1 MKKVISSLFV
11 GALGGAFALFGN
23 YYFNQAGHEQIS
35 NYNPYQTPATLTNYS
50 GLTAAANAPDFVAA
64 AEKSV
69 NSVVHIKTIV
79 EQRNNLA
86 YDPFQDWFFGG
97 RQRQP
102 NMMQGS
108 GSGVVISQDGYIV
121 TNNHVV
127 NDATKIEVVLNDK
140 RTYSAEVIGTDP
152 NTDLALL
159 KIKEKDL
166 PFINY
171 GNSDDVKVGE
181 WVLAVGN
188 PFNLNSTVTAGIVS
202 AKGRN
207 INILEHNAQGGNIA
221 PIESFIQTDAAVN
234 PGNSGGA
241 LVSPTGELVGINTA
255 IASNNGSYQGY
266 SFAIPVNIVKKVV
279 SDLIEYGTVQRAF
292 IGLSI
297 QDIDAKFAEEKR
309 IKQLKG
315 VYING
320 LTENGAG
327 EEAGIK
333 IGDIVTKIENVT
345 VKSTSELLEQVGK
358 FRPSDK
364 INVTL
369 IRNEKEMMLPV
380 VLKNKEN
387 SLGIIKKPEVFR
399 TAVNSLGAEF
409 QELNNEELAK
419 YNISSG
425 VKIAKLDAGKLSNA
439 GIKEGFIITSVDKKK
454 VSNIKDIQTMLEN
467 KTGGVLIEGMYPNG
481 MRAYYGFGL

>member
-1 MKKVISSLFV
+1 MKKIISSLFV
-11 GALGGAFALFGN
+11 GAIGGAFALVGN
-23 YYFNQAGHEQIS
+23 YYFDQPNFNQVT
-35 NYNPYQTPATLTNYS
+35 NYNPYATPAKLANYS
-50 GLTAAANAPDFVAA
+50 ALTASANAPDFVAS
-64 AEKSV
+64 AEKSIH
-69 NSVVHIKTIV
+69 SVVHIKTIV
-79 EQRNNLA
+79 EQKNNLA
-86 YDPFQDWFFGG
+86 YDPFQDWLFGG

-108 GSGVVISQDGYIV
+108 GSGVIISQDGYIV

-159 KIKEKDL
+159 KIKEKEL
-166 PFINY
+166 PFVNY

-207 INILEHNAQGGNIA
+207 INILEHNAQGGSLA

-241 LVSPTGELVGINTA
+241 LVSTTGDLVGINTA

-297 QDIDAKFAEEKR
+297 QDIDSKFAEEKR

-315 VYING
+315 IYING
-320 LTENGAG
+320 LTQNGAG

-333 IGDIVTKIENVT
+333 VGDVVTKIENVT

-364 INVTL
+364 ISVTV
-369 IRNEKEMMLPV
+369 IRNEKEVILPV

-387 SLGIIKKPEVFR
+387 SLGIIKKPEIVR
-399 TAVNSLGAEF
+399 TSVNSLGAEF
-409 QELNNEELAK
+409 EELNAEDLVK
-419 YNISSG
+419 YNINAG
-425 VKIAKLDAGKLSNA
+425 VKISKMMPGKLANA
-439 GIKEGFIITSVDKKK
+439 GIKEGFIITSVVKKK
-454 VSNIKDIQTMLEN
+454 VSNIKDIQTMLET

>member
-11 GALGGAFALFGN
+11 AAIGGAFALAGN
-23 YYFNQAGHEQIS
+23 YYFNHSPNNQLT
-35 NYNPYQTPATLTNYS
+35 NYNPYATPTQLTNYS
-50 GLTAAANAPDFVAA
+50 GVNSVVNTPDFVAS
-64 AEKSV
+64 AEKSL

-79 EQRNNLA
+79 EQQNNLA

-102 NMMQGS
+102 NVMQGS
-108 GSGVVISQDGYIV
+108 GSGVIISQDGYIV

-127 NDATKIEVVLNDK
+127 NGASKIEVVLNDK
-140 RTYSAEVIGTDP
+140 RSYTAEVIGTDP

-159 KIKEKDL
+159 KVKETAL
-166 PFINY
+166 PYINY
-171 GNSDDVKVGE
+171 GNSDNVKIGE

-188 PFNLNSTVTAGIVS
+188 PFNLNSTVTAGIIS

-207 INILEHNAQGGNIA
+207 INALEHNAQAGNLA

-241 LVSPTGELVGINTA
+241 LVNTTGDLVGINTA

-315 VYING
+315 VYIND
-320 LTENGAG
+320 LTPNGAG

-333 IGDIVTKIENVT
+333 PGDIVTKIENVS
-345 VKSTSELLEQVGK
+345 VKSTSELLEQISK

-369 IRNEKEMMLPV
+369 VRDENELVIPV

-387 SLGIIKKPEVFR
+387 NLEIIKKPEVFR
-399 TAVNSLGAEF
+399 TAIYSLGAEF
-409 QELNNEELAK
+409 EELKNEELKK
-419 YNISSG
+419 YHINSG
-425 VKIAKLDAGKLSNA
+425 VKIAKLQAGKLANA
-439 GIKEGFIITSVDKKK
+439 GIKEGFIVTSIDKKK
-454 VSNIKDIQTMLEN
+454 ISTVQEIQTLLEN
-467 KTGGVLIEGMYPNG
+467 KTGGVLIEGIYPNG
-481 MRAYYGFGL
+481 MKAYYGFGL

>member
-11 GALGGAFALFGN
+11 GALGGAFALVGN
-23 YYFNQAGHEQIS
+23 YYFNQQKSNQVS
-35 NYNPYQTPATLTNYS
+35 NYNPYAAPILNASYS
-50 GLTAAANAPDFVAA
+50 GAVSNSPDFVSS
-64 AEKSV
+64 AEKTV

-79 EQRNNLA
+79 EQKNNLA
-86 YDPFQDWFFGG
+86 YDPFQDWLFGG

-108 GSGVVISQDGYIV
+108 GSGVIISQDGYIV

-127 NDATKIEVVLNDK
+127 NEATKIEVVLNDK
-140 RTYSAEVIGTDP
+140 RTYIAEVIGTDP

-159 KIKEKDL
+159 RIKETSL
-166 PFINY
+166 PFVNY
-171 GNSDDVKVGE
+171 GNSDDVKIGE

-207 INILEHNAQGGNIA
+207 INILEHNAQGGTLA

-241 LVSPTGELVGINTA
+241 LVSTTGDLVGINTA

-266 SFAIPVNIVKKVV
+266 SFAIPVNLVKKVV

-292 IGLSI
+292 IGLGI
-297 QDIDAKFAEEKR
+297 QDIDSKFAEEKR

-327 EEAGIK
+327 QDAGIK
-333 IGDIVTKIENVT
+333 IGDVVTKVENVT
-345 VKSTSELLEQVGK
+345 VKSTSELLEQIGK

-364 INVTL
+364 INITIV
-369 IRNEKEMMLPV
+369 RNEKEIIVPV

-387 SLGIIKKPEVFR
+387 SLGIIKKPEIFR

-409 QELNNEELAK
+409 EELNAEDLSK
-419 YNISSG
+419 YNITSG
-425 VKIAKLDAGKLSNA
+425 VKIAKLQAGKLANA

-454 VSNIKDIQTMLEN
+454 ISNIKDIQSTLEN
-467 KTGGVLIEGMYPNG
+467 KSGGVLIEGMYPNG

>member
-1 MKKVISSLFV
+1 MKKIISTAFI
-11 GALGGAFALFGN
+11 GAIGGAFALIAN
-23 YYFNQAGHEQIS
+23 YYFLPQPTSNQIS
-35 NYNPYQTPATLTNYS
+35 YNPYSTPTQLASYNS
-50 GLTAAANAPDFVAA
+50 FPNSNGADFVLA
-64 AEKSV
+64 AEKSI

-79 EQRNNLA
+79 ENNNNLS

-102 NMMQGS
+102 NQMQGS

-127 NDATKIEVVLNDK
+127 KGASKIEIVLNDK
-140 RTYSAEVIGTDP
+140 RSYIAEVIGTDP
-152 NTDLALL
+152 TTDLALL
-159 KIKEKDL
+159 KVKETNL
-166 PFINY
+166 PFANY
-171 GNSDDVKVGE
+171 GNSDVVKIGE

-188 PFNLNSTVTAGIVS
+188 PFNLNSTVTAGIIS

-207 INILEHNAQGGNIA
+207 INILENNQGGLA
-221 PIESFIQTDAAVN
+221 PIESFLQTDAAVN

-241 LVSPTGELVGINTA
+241 LVNTNGELVGINTA

-279 SDLIEYGTVQRAF
+279 SDLIEFGAVQRAY

-297 QDIDAKFAEEKR
+297 QDIDAKFAEEKQ

-315 VYING
+315 VYVNG

-327 EEAGIK
+327 ELAGIK
-333 IGDIVTKIENVT
+333 IGDVVTKVENVA
-345 VKSTSELLEQVGK
+345 VKGTSELLEQIGK

-364 INVTL
+364 INLTI
-369 IRNEKEMMLPV
+369 IRNEKEIILPI

-399 TAVNSLGAEF
+399 TSINSLGAEF
-409 QELNNEELAK
+409 EELSAEDLSK
-419 YNISSG
+419 YKLQFG
-425 VKIAKLDAGKLSNA
+425 VKIHKLDAGKLANA
-439 GIKEGFIITSVDKKK
+439 GIKEGFVITSIDKKK
-454 VSNIKDIQTMLEN
+454 ITTIKEVQAMLEN
-467 KTGGVLIEGMYPNG
+467 KTGGVLIEGVYPNG
-481 MRAYYGFGL
+481 MRAYYGFGM

>member
-1 MKKVISSLFV
+1 MKKVFTSLLI
-11 GALGGAFALFGN
+11 GAFGGAIVLVGN
-23 YYFNQAGHEQIS
+23 YYFANSSTNQLT
-35 NYNPYQTPATLTNYS
+35 NYNPYSTPVQLANYS
-50 GLTAAANAPDFVAA
+50 GPVATSAPDFIVS
-64 AEKSV
+64 AEKTV

-79 EQRNNLA
+79 EHKNNLA
-86 YDPFQDWFFGG
+86 YDPFQDWLFGG

-108 GSGVVISQDGYIV
+108 GSGVIISQDGYIV

-127 NDATKIEVVLNDK
+127 DDAVKIEVVLNDK
-140 RTYSAEVIGTDP
+140 RTYIAEVIGTDP

-159 KIKEKDL
+159 RIKESSL
-166 PFINY
+166 PFVNY
-171 GNSDDVKVGE
+171 GNSDDVKIGE

-207 INILEHNAQGGNIA
+207 INILEHNAQGGNLA

-241 LVSPTGELVGINTA
+241 LVSTSGELVGINTA

-266 SFAIPVNIVKKVV
+266 SFAIPVNLVKKVV
-279 SDLIEYGTVQRAF
+279 ADLIEFGAVQRAF

-297 QDIDAKFAEEKR
+297 QDIDSRFAEEKN

-315 VYING
+315 AYISG

-333 IGDIVTKIENVT
+333 IGDVVTKIENVT
-345 VKSTSELLEQVGK
+345 IKSTSELLEQIGK

-364 INVTL
+364 INITI
-369 IRNEKEMMLPV
+369 IRNDEELILPV
-380 VLKNKEN
+380 VLKNRAN
-387 SLGIIKKPEVFR
+387 TLGMIKKAEVVR
-399 TAVNSLGAEF
+399 TSSNSLGAVFE
-409 QELNNEELAK
+409 ELNAEDLSK
-419 YNISSG
+419 YNIKGG
-425 VKIAKLDAGKLSNA
+425 VKISKLQPGKLANA
-439 GIKEGFIITSVDKKK
+439 GIKEGFIVLSVDKKK
-454 VSNIKDIQTMLEN
+454 VANIQDIQTLLEN
-467 KTGGVLIEGMYPNG
+467 KTGGVLIEGIYPNG
-481 MRAYYGFGL
+481 MKAYYGFGL

>member
-1 MKKVISSLFV
+1 V
-11 GALGGAFALFGN
+11 
-23 YYFNQAGHEQIS
+23 
-35 NYNPYQTPATLTNYS
+35 
-50 GLTAAANAPDFVAA
+50 
-64 AEKSV
+64 
-69 NSVVHIKTIV
+69 
-79 EQRNNLA
+79 
-86 YDPFQDWFFGG
+86 
-97 RQRQP
+97 
-102 NMMQGS
+102 
-108 GSGVVISQDGYIV
+108 
-121 TNNHVV
+121 
-127 NDATKIEVVLNDK
+127 
-140 RTYSAEVIGTDP
+140 
-152 NTDLALL
+152 
-159 KIKEKDL
+159 KEKDL
-166 PFINY
+166 PFVNY

-188 PFNLNSTVTAGIVS
+188 PFNLNSTVTAGIIS

-207 INILEHNAQGGNIA
+207 INILEHNAQGGSLA

-241 LVSPTGELVGINTA
+241 LVSTNGDLVGINTA

-279 SDLIEYGTVQRAF
+279 SDLIEYGAVQRAF

-320 LTENGAG
+320 LTQNGAG

-333 IGDIVTKIENVT
+333 VGDIVTKIENVV

-364 INVTL
+364 INVTVV
-369 IRNEKEMMLPV
+369 RNEKEVIIPV

-409 QELNNEELAK
+409 EELNSEDLAK
-419 YNISSG
+419 YNIPTG
-425 VKIAKLDAGKLSNA
+425 VKIAKLQAGKLANA

>member
-1 MKKVISSLFV
+1 MKKIISTAFI
-11 GALGGAFALFGN
+11 GAIGGAFALIAN
-23 YYFNQAGHEQIS
+23 YYFLPQPTSNQIS
-35 NYNPYQTPATLTNYS
+35 YNPYSTPTQLASYNS
-50 GLTAAANAPDFVAA
+50 FPNSNGADFVLA
-64 AEKSV
+64 AEKSI

-79 EQRNNLA
+79 ENNNNLS

-102 NMMQGS
+102 NQMQGS

-127 NDATKIEVVLNDK
+127 KGASKIEIVLNDK
-140 RTYSAEVIGTDP
+140 RSYVAEVIGTDP
-152 NTDLALL
+152 TTDLALL
-159 KIKEKDL
+159 KVKETNL
-166 PFINY
+166 PFANY
-171 GNSDDVKVGE
+171 GNSDVVKIGE

-188 PFNLNSTVTAGIVS
+188 PFNLNSTVTAGIIS

-207 INILEHNAQGGNIA
+207 INILENNQGGLA
-221 PIESFIQTDAAVN
+221 PIESFLQTDAAVN

-241 LVSPTGELVGINTA
+241 LVNTNGELVGINTA

-279 SDLIEYGTVQRAF
+279 SDLIEFGAVQRAY

-297 QDIDAKFAEEKR
+297 QDIDAKFAEEKQ

-315 VYING
+315 VYVNG

-327 EEAGIK
+327 ELAGIK
-333 IGDIVTKIENVT
+333 IGDIVTKVENVA
-345 VKSTSELLEQVGK
+345 VKGTSELLEQIGK

-364 INVTL
+364 INLTI
-369 IRNEKEMMLPV
+369 IRNEKEIILPI

-399 TAVNSLGAEF
+399 TSINSLGAEF
-409 QELNNEELAK
+409 EELSAEDLIK
-419 YNISSG
+419 YKLQFG
-425 VKIAKLDAGKLSNA
+425 VKIHKLDAGKLANA
-439 GIKEGFIITSVDKKK
+439 GIKEGFVITSIDKKK
-454 VSNIKDIQTMLEN
+454 ITTIKEVQAMLEN
-467 KTGGVLIEGMYPNG
+467 KTGGVLIEGVYPNG
-481 MRAYYGFGL
+481 MRAYYGFGM

>member
-1 MKKVISSLFV
+1 
-11 GALGGAFALFGN
+11 
-23 YYFNQAGHEQIS
+23 
-35 NYNPYQTPATLTNYS
+35 
-50 GLTAAANAPDFVAA
+50 
-64 AEKSV
+64 
-69 NSVVHIKTIV
+69 
-79 EQRNNLA
+79 
-86 YDPFQDWFFGG
+86 
-97 RQRQP
+97 
-102 NMMQGS
+102 MMQGS
-108 GSGVVISQDGYIV
+108 GSGVIISQDGYIV
-121 TNNHVV
+121 TNNHVI
-127 NDATKIEVVLNDK
+127 NEATKIEVVLNDK
-140 RTYSAEVIGTDP
+140 RTYVAEVIGTDP

-159 KIKEKDL
+159 RIKENSL
-166 PFINY
+166 PFVNY

-207 INILEHNAQGGNIA
+207 INILEHNAQGGSLA

-241 LVSPTGELVGINTA
+241 LVSTTGDLVGINTA

-266 SFAIPVNIVKKVV
+266 SFAIPVNLVKKVV

-297 QDIDAKFAEEKR
+297 QDIDSKFAEEKR

-315 VYING
+315 VYVNG

-333 IGDIVTKIENVT
+333 IGDIVTKVENVA
-345 VKSTSELLEQVGK
+345 VKSTSELLEQIGK

-364 INVTL
+364 VNVTVV
-369 IRNEKEMMLPV
+369 RNEKEVIMPV

-387 SLGIIKKPEVFR
+387 SLGIIKKPEIFR
-399 TAVNSLGAEF
+399 TSVNSLGAEF
-409 QELNNEELAK
+409 EELNTEDLSK
-419 YNISSG
+419 LNIPSG
-425 VKIAKLDAGKLSNA
+425 VKIAKLQAGKLANA

-454 VSNIKDIQTMLEN
+454 VSNIKDIQNMLEN

>member
-1 MKKVISSLFV
+1 MVIITLI
-11 GALGGAFALFGN
+11 N
-23 YYFNQAGHEQIS
+23 NNTNQVT
-35 NYNPYQTPATLTNYS
+35 NYNPYATPTQLTSYS
-50 GLTAAANAPDFVAA
+50 SFAAANAPDFVMS
-64 AEKSV
+64 AEKTV

-79 EQRNNLA
+79 EHKNNLA

-108 GSGVVISQDGYIV
+108 GSGVIISQDGYIV
-121 TNNHVV
+121 TNNHVI
-127 NDATKIEVVLNDK
+127 NEATKIEVVLNDK
-140 RTYSAEVIGTDP
+140 RTYVAEVIGTDP

-159 KIKEKDL
+159 RIKENSL
-166 PFINY
+166 PFVNY

-207 INILEHNAQGGNIA
+207 INILEHNAQGGSLA

-241 LVSPTGELVGINTA
+241 LVSTTGDLVGINTA

-279 SDLIEYGTVQRAF
+279 SDLIEFGTVQRAF

-297 QDIDAKFAEEKR
+297 QDIDSKFAEEKR

-315 VYING
+315 VYVNG

-333 IGDIVTKIENVT
+333 IGDIVTKVENVA
-345 VKSTSELLEQVGK
+345 VKSTSELLEQIGK

-364 INVTL
+364 VNVTVV
-369 IRNEKEMMLPV
+369 RNEKEV
-380 VLKNKEN
+380 
-387 SLGIIKKPEVFR
+387 ITCCFKK
-399 TAVNSLGAEF
+399 
-409 QELNNEELAK
+409 
-419 YNISSG
+419 
-425 VKIAKLDAGKLSNA
+425 
-439 GIKEGFIITSVDKKK
+439 
-454 VSNIKDIQTMLEN
+454 
-467 KTGGVLIEGMYPNG
+467 
-481 MRAYYGFGL
+481 

>member
-1 MKKVISSLFV
+1 MKKIISTAFV
-11 GALGGAFALFGN
+11 GAIGGACALIANHFLVSPN
-23 YYFNQAGHEQIS
+23 TSQTA
-35 NYNPYQTPATLTNYS
+35 NYNPYKAPVQLTNYS
-50 GLTAAANAPDFVAA
+50 GTISSAPDFIAS

-69 NSVVHIKTIV
+69 NSVVHIKTVV
-79 EQRNNLA
+79 ETNNNLA
-86 YDPFQDWFFGG
+86 YDPFQEWFFGG

-108 GSGVVISQDGYIV
+108 GSGVIISNDGYIV

-127 NDATKIEVVLNDK
+127 KDASKIEVVLNDK
-140 RTYSAEVIGTDP
+140 RTYQAEVIGLDP

-159 KIKEKDL
+159 KVKEKDL
-166 PFINY
+166 PFVAY
-171 GNSDDVKVGE
+171 GNSDDVKIGE

-188 PFNLNSTVTAGIVS
+188 PFNLNSTVTAGIIS

-207 INILEHNAQGGNIA
+207 INILEHNNTQGGLA
-221 PIESFIQTDAAVN
+221 PIESFLQTDAAVN

-241 LVSPTGELVGINTA
+241 LVNTTGELVGINTA

-279 SDLIEYGTVQRAF
+279 SDLIEFGTVQRAY

-320 LTENGAG
+320 LTEGGSG

-333 IGDIVTKIENVT
+333 IGDIITKIENVE
-345 VKSTSELLEQVGK
+345 VKTTSELLEQIGK

-364 INVTL
+364 IHVTL
-369 IRNEKEMMLPV
+369 IRDEKEMVLAAT
-380 VLKNKEN
+380 LKNKEN
-387 SLGIIKKPEVFR
+387 SLGMIKKPVVYR
-399 TAVNSLGAEF
+399 TSVNSVGAEF
-409 QELNNEELAK
+409 EELSAEDLSK
-419 YNISSG
+419 FKITSG
-425 VKIAKLDAGKLSNA
+425 VKISKLNAGKFSNA
-439 GIKEGFIITSVDKKK
+439 GIKEGFIITSIDKKK
-454 VSNIKDIQTMLEN
+454 VATTKEVQSFLEH
-467 KTGGVLIEGMYPNG
+467 KTGGILIEGMYPNG

>member
-1 MKKVISSLFV
+1 M
-11 GALGGAFALFGN
+11 GAIGGAFALIGS
-23 YYFNQAGHEQIS
+23 YYFSNRNSDQALK
-35 NYNPYQTPATLTNYS
+35 YNPYQAPVQLTNYS
-50 GLTAAANAPDFVAA
+50 RGGAAIPDFVES

-79 EQRNNLA
+79 ENNNLS
-86 YDPFQDWFFGG
+86 YDPFADWFFGG

-102 NMMQGS
+102 NMMMAS
-108 GSGVVISQDGYIV
+108 GSGVIISNDGYIV

-127 NDATKIEVVLNDK
+127 NNATKIEVTLNDK
-140 RTYSAEVIGTDP
+140 RSYIAEIVGTDP
-152 NTDLALL
+152 TTDLAL
-159 KIKEKDL
+159 IKVKDKDL
-166 PFINY
+166 PFIGY
-171 GNSDDVKVGE
+171 GNSDAVKVGE

-207 INILEHNAQGGNIA
+207 INILEHGTGLA

-241 LVSPTGELVGINTA
+241 LVNTTGELVGINTA

-279 SDLIEYGTVQRAF
+279 ADLIEYGTVQRAY

-297 QDIDAKFAEEKR
+297 QDIDAKFAEEKH
-309 IKQLKG
+309 IKQMKG

-327 EEAGIK
+327 ETAGIK
-333 IGDIVTKIENVT
+333 IGDVVTKIENVA
-345 VKSTSELLEQVGK
+345 VKSTSELLEQIGK

-364 INVTL
+364 INVTVF
-369 IRNEKEMMLPV
+369 RNDKEIVLPV
-380 VLKNKEN
+380 TLKNKEN
-387 SLGIIKKPEVFR
+387 GLSVIKKTEVFR
-399 TAVNSLGAEF
+399 TSVNSLGAVFEDLSK
-409 QELNNEELAK
+409 EDLTK
-419 YNISSG
+419 YKINGGARIS
-425 VKIAKLDAGKLSNA
+425 KLEQGKLSGA

-454 VSNIKDIQTMLEN
+454 VSNVKDIQSLLEN
-467 KTGGVLIEGMYPNG
+467 KTGGVLIEGVYPNG

>member
-23 YYFNQAGHEQIS
+23 YYFNQNNASQVT
-35 NYNPYQTPATLTNYS
+35 NYNPYATPTQLASYNS
-50 GLTAAANAPDFVAA
+50 FASAANAPDFVMS
-64 AEKSV
+64 AEKTV

-79 EQRNNLA
+79 EHKNNLA

-108 GSGVVISQDGYIV
+108 GSGVIISQDGYIV
-121 TNNHVV
+121 TNNHVI
-127 NDATKIEVVLNDK
+127 NEATKIEVVLNDK
-140 RTYSAEVIGTDP
+140 RTYIAEVVGTDP

-159 KIKEKDL
+159 RIKENSL
-166 PFINY
+166 PFVNY

-207 INILEHNAQGGNIA
+207 INILEHNAQGGSLA

-241 LVSPTGELVGINTA
+241 LVSTTGELVGINTA

-266 SFAIPVNIVKKVV
+266 SFAIPVNLVKKVV

-297 QDIDAKFAEEKR
+297 QDIDSKFAEEKR

-315 VYING
+315 VYVNG
-320 LTENGAG
+320 LTPSGAG

-333 IGDIVTKIENVT
+333 VGDIVTKVENVV
-345 VKSTSELLEQVGK
+345 VKSTSELLEQIGK

-364 INVTL
+364 VNVTV
-369 IRNEKEMMLPV
+369 IRSEKEVIVPI

-387 SLGIIKKPEVFR
+387 SLGIIKKPEIFR

-409 QELNNEELAK
+409 EELNTEDLSK
-419 YNISSG
+419 LNIPSG
-425 VKIAKLDAGKLSNA
+425 VKIAKLQAGKLANA

-454 VSNIKDIQTMLEN
+454 VSNIKDIQNMLEN

>member
-1 MKKVISSLFV
+1 MSYFLV
-11 GALGGAFALFGN
+11 GLVGGSFALAINHFLLPKQGN
-23 YYFNQAGHEQIS
+23 QSLQ
-35 NYNPYQTPATLTNYS
+35 YNPYHSAPVRFTNFGS
-50 GLTAAANAPDFVAA
+50 AGAAIPDFVES

-69 NSVVHIKTIV
+69 NSVVHIKTLT
-79 EQRNNLA
+79 QNANNLS
-86 YDPFQDWFFGG
+86 YDPFHDWFFGG

-102 NMMQGS
+102 NIMQGS
-108 GSGVVISQDGYIV
+108 GSGVIISQDGYIV

-127 NDATKIEVVLNDK
+127 NGATKIEVILNDK
-140 RTYSAEVIGTDP
+140 RSYTASVVGTDP
-152 NTDLALL
+152 STDLALL
-159 KIKEKDL
+159 KVKENDL

-171 GNSDDVKVGE
+171 GNSDAVKIGE

-207 INILEHNAQGGNIA
+207 INLLEQQQGGGLIA
-221 PIESFIQTDAAVN
+221 PIESFLQTDAAVN

-241 LVSPTGELVGINTA
+241 LVNTSGELVGINTA

-266 SFAIPVNIVKKVV
+266 SFAIPVNIVRKVV
-279 SDLIEYGTVQRAF
+279 SDLIEFGTVQRAF

-297 QDIDAKFAEEKR
+297 RDIDSKFAEEKN

-315 VYING
+315 VYVNG

-327 EEAGIK
+327 ETAGIK
-333 IGDIVTKIENVT
+333 IGDIVTKIENVQ
-345 VKSTSELLEQVGK
+345 VKSTSELLEQIGK

-364 INVTL
+364 INVTI
-369 IRNEKEMMLPV
+369 IRNEKELVLPV

-387 SLGIIKKPEVFR
+387 SLGIIKKPEIHR
-399 TAVNSLGAEF
+399 TSINSLGAEF
-409 QELNNEELAK
+409 EELTSEDLGRLKIA
-419 YNISSG
+419 SG
-425 VKIAKLDAGKLSNA
+425 VKISKIEPGKLSNA
-439 GIKEGFIITSVDKKK
+439 GIREGFIITSIDKKK
-454 VSNIKDIQTMLEN
+454 VASVKDIQANLET
-467 KTGGVLIEGMYPNG
+467 KTGGVLIEGIYPNG

>member
-11 GALGGAFALFGN
+11 GTLGGAFALVGN
-23 YYFNQAGHEQIS
+23 YYFNQNNTSQAT
-35 NYNPYQTPATLTNYS
+35 NYNPYSTPTQLASYNS
-50 GLTAAANAPDFVAA
+50 FAAAANAPDFVMS
-64 AEKSV
+64 AEKTV

-79 EQRNNLA
+79 EHKNNLA

-108 GSGVVISQDGYIV
+108 GSGVIISQDGYIV

-140 RTYSAEVIGTDP
+140 RTYVAEVIGTDP

-159 KIKEKDL
+159 RIKENSL
-166 PFINY
+166 PFVNY

-207 INILEHNAQGGNIA
+207 INILEHNAEGGSVA

-241 LVSPTGELVGINTA
+241 LVSTTGELVGINTA

-266 SFAIPVNIVKKVV
+266 SFAIPVNLVKKVV

-297 QDIDAKFAEEKR
+297 QDIDSKFAEEKR

-333 IGDIVTKIENVT
+333 VGDIVTKVENVV
-345 VKSTSELLEQVGK
+345 VKSTSELLEQIGK

-369 IRNEKEMMLPV
+369 VRNEKEMILPV

-409 QELNNEELAK
+409 EDLNSEDLSK
-419 YNISSG
+419 FNIPSG
-425 VKIAKLDAGKLSNA
+425 VRITKLQAGKLANA

-454 VSNIKDIQTMLEN
+454 VNNTKDIQNLLEN

>member
-11 GALGGAFALFGN
+11 GALGGAFALVGN
-23 YYFNQAGHEQIS
+23 HYFNQNNTSQAT
-35 NYNPYQTPATLTNYS
+35 NYNPYATPTQLASYNS
-50 GLTAAANAPDFVAA
+50 FATAANTPDFVMS
-64 AEKSV
+64 AEKTV

-79 EQRNNLA
+79 EHKNNLA

-108 GSGVVISQDGYIV
+108 GSGVIISQDGYIV
-121 TNNHVV
+121 TNNHVI
-127 NDATKIEVVLNDK
+127 NEAAKIEVVLNDK
-140 RTYSAEVIGTDP
+140 RTYVAEVIGTDP

-159 KIKEKDL
+159 RIKENSL
-166 PFINY
+166 PFVNY

-207 INILEHNAQGGNIA
+207 INILEHNAQGGSLA

-241 LVSPTGELVGINTA
+241 LVSTTGDLVGINTA

-266 SFAIPVNIVKKVV
+266 SFAIPVNLVKKVV

-297 QDIDAKFAEEKR
+297 QDIDSKFAEEKR

-315 VYING
+315 VYVNG

-327 EEAGIK
+327 KEAGIK
-333 IGDIVTKIENVT
+333 IGDIVTKVENVA
-345 VKSTSELLEQVGK
+345 VKSTSELLEQIGK

-364 INVTL
+364 VNITVV
-369 IRNEKEMMLPV
+369 RNEKEVIMPV

-387 SLGIIKKPEVFR
+387 SLGIIKKPEIFR

-409 QELNNEELAK
+409 EELNTEDLSK
-419 YNISSG
+419 LNIPSG
-425 VKIAKLDAGKLSNA
+425 VKIAKLQAGKLANA

-454 VSNIKDIQTMLEN
+454 VSNIKDIQNMLEN

>member
-1 MKKVISSLFV
+1 MKKIISTAFI
-11 GALGGAFALFGN
+11 GAIGGAFALVAN
-23 YYFNQAGHEQIS
+23 YYFLPQANTNQI
-35 NYNPYQTPATLTNYS
+35 NYNAYSTPTQLASYS
-50 GLTAAANAPDFVAA
+50 SLPNSNGADFVLA
-64 AEKSV
+64 AEKSI

-79 EQRNNLA
+79 ENNSSLT

-102 NMMQGS
+102 NQMQGS

-127 NDATKIEVVLNDK
+127 KGASKIEIVLNDK
-140 RTYSAEVIGTDP
+140 RSYVAEVIGTDP
-152 NTDLALL
+152 TTDLALL
-159 KIKEKDL
+159 KIKETNL
-166 PFINY
+166 PFANY
-171 GNSDDVKVGE
+171 GNSDAVKIGE

-188 PFNLNSTVTAGIVS
+188 PFNLNSTVTAGIIS

-207 INILEHNAQGGNIA
+207 INILENNQGGLA
-221 PIESFIQTDAAVN
+221 PIESFLQTDAAVN

-241 LVSPTGELVGINTA
+241 LVNTNGELVGINTA

-279 SDLIEYGTVQRAF
+279 SDLIEFGAVQRAY

-297 QDIDAKFAEEKR
+297 QDIDSKFADEKR

-327 EEAGIK
+327 EIAGVK
-333 IGDIVTKIENVT
+333 IGDVVTKIENVE
-345 VKSTSELLEQVGK
+345 VKGTSELLEQIGK

-364 INVTL
+364 INLTI
-369 IRNEKEMMLPV
+369 IRNEKEIILPI

-399 TAVNSLGAEF
+399 TSISSLGAEF
-409 QELNNEELAK
+409 EELSAEDLIK
-419 YNISSG
+419 YKLQFG
-425 VKIAKLDAGKLSNA
+425 VKIHKLDAGKLANA
-439 GIKEGFIITSVDKKK
+439 GIKDGFVITSIDKKK
-454 VSNIKDIQTMLEN
+454 ITTIKEVQTMLEN
-467 KTGGVLIEGMYPNG
+467 KTGGVLIEGVYPNG
-481 MRAYYGFGL
+481 MRAYYGFGM

>member
-1 MKKVISSLFV
+1 MKKVFSSLLI
-11 GALGGAFALFGN
+11 GAFGGAIVLVGN
-23 YYFNQAGHEQIS
+23 YYFANSTTNQLT
-35 NYNPYQTPATLTNYS
+35 NYSPYSTPVQLTNYS
-50 GLTAAANAPDFVAA
+50 GPAATSAPNFILS
-64 AEKSV
+64 AEKTV

-79 EQRNNLA
+79 EQKNNLA
-86 YDPFQDWFFGG
+86 YDPFQDWLFGG

-108 GSGVVISQDGYIV
+108 GSGVIISQDGYIV

-127 NDATKIEVVLNDK
+127 DDAVKIEVVLNDK
-140 RTYSAEVIGTDP
+140 RTYIAEVIGTDP

-159 KIKEKDL
+159 RIKESSL
-166 PFINY
+166 PFVNY
-171 GNSDDVKVGE
+171 GNSDDVKIGE

-207 INILEHNAQGGNIA
+207 INILEHNAQGGNLA

-241 LVSPTGELVGINTA
+241 LVSTSGELVGINTA

-266 SFAIPVNIVKKVV
+266 SFAIPVNLVKKVV
-279 SDLIEYGTVQRAF
+279 SDLIEFGAVQRAF

-297 QDIDAKFAEEKR
+297 QDIDSRFAEEKN

-315 VYING
+315 AYISG

-333 IGDIVTKIENVT
+333 IGDVITKIENVT
-345 VKSTSELLEQVGK
+345 IKSTSELLEQIGK

-364 INVTL
+364 INVTINRNDEEL
-369 IRNEKEMMLPV
+369 ILPV
-380 VLKNKEN
+380 VLKNKAN
-387 SLGIIKKPEVFR
+387 TLGMIKKAEVFR
-399 TAVNSLGAEF
+399 TTSNSLGAVFE
-409 QELNNEELAK
+409 ELNTEDLSK
-419 YNISSG
+419 YNIKGG
-425 VKIAKLDAGKLSNA
+425 VKIAKLQPGKLANA
-439 GIKEGFIITSVDKKK
+439 GIKEGFIVLSVDKKK
-454 VSNIKDIQTMLEN
+454 VANIKDIQTLLEN

-481 MRAYYGFGL
+481 MKAYYGFGL

>member
-1 MKKVISSLFV
+1 MKKIISTAFI
-11 GALGGAFALFGN
+11 GAIGGAFALVAN
-23 YYFNQAGHEQIS
+23 YYFLPQANTNQI
-35 NYNPYQTPATLTNYS
+35 NYNAYSTPAQLASYS
-50 GLTAAANAPDFVAA
+50 SLPNSNGADFVLA
-64 AEKSV
+64 AEKSI

-79 EQRNNLA
+79 ENNSTLT

-102 NMMQGS
+102 NQMQGS

-127 NDATKIEVVLNDK
+127 KGASKIEIVLNDK
-140 RTYSAEVIGTDP
+140 RSYVAEVIGTDP
-152 NTDLALL
+152 TTDLALL
-159 KIKEKDL
+159 KIKETNL
-166 PFINY
+166 PFANY
-171 GNSDDVKVGE
+171 GNSDAVKIGE

-188 PFNLNSTVTAGIVS
+188 PFNLNSTVTAGIIS

-207 INILEHNAQGGNIA
+207 INILENNQGGLA
-221 PIESFIQTDAAVN
+221 PIESFLQTDAAVN

-241 LVSPTGELVGINTA
+241 LVNTNGELVGINTA

-279 SDLIEYGTVQRAF
+279 SDLIEFGAVQRAY

-297 QDIDAKFAEEKR
+297 QDIDSKFADEKR

-327 EEAGIK
+327 EIAGIK
-333 IGDIVTKIENVT
+333 IGDVVTKVENVE
-345 VKSTSELLEQVGK
+345 VKGTSELLEQIGK

-364 INVTL
+364 INLTI
-369 IRNEKEMMLPV
+369 IRNEKEIILPI

-399 TAVNSLGAEF
+399 TSISSLGAEF
-409 QELNNEELAK
+409 EELSAEDLIK
-419 YNISSG
+419 YKLQFG
-425 VKIAKLDAGKLSNA
+425 VKIHKLDAGKLANA
-439 GIKEGFIITSVDKKK
+439 GIKDGFVITSIDKKK
-454 VSNIKDIQTMLEN
+454 ITTIKEVQTMLEN
-467 KTGGVLIEGMYPNG
+467 KTGGVLIEGVYPNG
-481 MRAYYGFGL
+481 MRAYYGFGM

>member
-11 GALGGAFALFGN
+11 GALGGAFALAGN
-23 YYFNQAGHEQIS
+23 YYFDQPKTNQVTS
-35 NYNPYQTPATLTNYS
+35 YNPYATPTQLTNYS
-50 GLTAAANAPDFVAA
+50 NLAAAANAPDFVAS

-79 EQRNNLA
+79 EQKNNLA
-86 YDPFQDWFFGG
+86 YDPFQDWLFGG

-108 GSGVVISQDGYIV
+108 GSGVIISHDGYIV

-127 NDATKIEVVLNDK
+127 NEATKIEVVLNDK
-140 RTYSAEVIGTDP
+140 RTYIAELIGTDP

-159 KIKEKDL
+159 RIKEKEL
-166 PFINY
+166 PFVNY

-188 PFNLNSTVTAGIVS
+188 PFNLNSTVTAGIIS

-207 INILEHNAQGGNIA
+207 INILEHNSQGGSLA

-241 LVSPTGELVGINTA
+241 LVSTTGDLVGINTA

-297 QDIDAKFAEEKR
+297 QDIDSKFADEKR

-320 LTENGAG
+320 LTQNGAG

-333 IGDIVTKIENVT
+333 VGDVVTKIENVS
-345 VKSTSELLEQVGK
+345 VRSTSELLEQVGK

-369 IRNEKEMMLPV
+369 IRDEKEVILPV

-387 SLGIIKKPEVFR
+387 SLGIIKKQEVYR

-409 QELNNEELAK
+409 EELNAEDLSK
-419 YNISSG
+419 YNITSG
-425 VKIAKLDAGKLSNA
+425 VKIAKMMPGKLSNA

-454 VSNIKDIQTMLEN
+454 VSTIKDIQNMLET

>member
-1 MKKVISSLFV
+1 MKKIVSSLLI
-11 GALGGAFALFGN
+11 GAIGGAFALIGSF
-23 YYFNQAGHEQIS
+23 YFSKSNSDQALK
-35 NYNPYQTPATLTNYS
+35 YNPYQTPVNLANYS
-50 GLTAAANAPDFVAA
+50 HAGGAIPDFVES

-79 EQRNNLA
+79 ENNNLS
-86 YDPFQDWFFGG
+86 YDPFADWFFGG

-102 NMMQGS
+102 NVMMAS
-108 GSGVVISQDGYIV
+108 GSGVIISNDGYIV

-127 NDATKIEVVLNDK
+127 NGATKIEVVLNDK
-140 RTYSAEVIGTDP
+140 RSYLAEVIGTDP
-152 NTDLALL
+152 TTDLALIRV
-159 KIKEKDL
+159 KDKDL
-166 PFINY
+166 PFISY
-171 GNSDDVKVGE
+171 GNSDAVKVGE

-207 INILEHNAQGGNIA
+207 INILEHAPSGGLA

-241 LVSPTGELVGINTA
+241 LVNTTGELVGINTA

-279 SDLIEYGTVQRAF
+279 ADLIEYGTVQRAY

-297 QDIDAKFAEEKR
+297 QDIDAKFAEEKK
-309 IKQLKG
+309 IKEMKG

-327 EEAGIK
+327 EVAGIK
-333 IGDIVTKIENVT
+333 IGDVVTKIENVA

-364 INVTL
+364 INVTVL
-369 IRNEKEMMLPV
+369 RGDKEIILPV
-380 VLKNKEN
+380 TLKNKEN
-387 SLGIIKKPEVFR
+387 GLSVIKKAEVVR
-399 TAVNSLGAEF
+399 TTVNSLGAVFED
-409 QELNNEELAK
+409 LNAEDLSKFKING
-419 YNISSG
+419 G
-425 VKIAKLDAGKLSNA
+425 VRIAKLEQGKLSGA

-454 VSNIKDIQTMLEN
+454 VSNIKDIQSLLEH
-467 KTGGVLIEGMYPNG
+467 KSGGVLIEGVYPNG

>member
-1 MKKVISSLFV
+1 MKKVFSSLLI
-11 GALGGAFALFGN
+11 GAFGGAIVLVGN
-23 YYFNQAGHEQIS
+23 YYFANSTTNQLT
-35 NYNPYQTPATLTNYS
+35 NYSPYSTPVQLTNYS
-50 GLTAAANAPDFVAA
+50 GPAATSAPNFILS
-64 AEKSV
+64 AEKTV

-79 EQRNNLA
+79 EQKNNLA
-86 YDPFQDWFFGG
+86 YDPFQDWLFGG

-108 GSGVVISQDGYIV
+108 GSGVIISQDGYIV

-127 NDATKIEVVLNDK
+127 DDAVKIEVVLNDK
-140 RTYSAEVIGTDP
+140 RTYIAEVIGTDP

-159 KIKEKDL
+159 RIKESSL
-166 PFINY
+166 PFVNY
-171 GNSDDVKVGE
+171 GNSDDVKIGE

-207 INILEHNAQGGNIA
+207 INILEHNAQGGNLA

-241 LVSPTGELVGINTA
+241 LVSTSGELVGINTA

-266 SFAIPVNIVKKVV
+266 SFAIPVNLVKKVV
-279 SDLIEYGTVQRAF
+279 SDLIEFGAVQRAF

-297 QDIDAKFAEEKR
+297 QDIDSRFAEEKN

-315 VYING
+315 AYISG

-333 IGDIVTKIENVT
+333 IGDVITKIENVT
-345 VKSTSELLEQVGK
+345 IKSTSELLEQIGK

-364 INVTL
+364 INVTINRNNEEL
-369 IRNEKEMMLPV
+369 ILPV
-380 VLKNKEN
+380 VLKNKAN
-387 SLGIIKKPEVFR
+387 TLGMIKKAEVFR
-399 TAVNSLGAEF
+399 TTSNSLGAVFE
-409 QELNNEELAK
+409 ELNTEDLSK
-419 YNISSG
+419 YNIKGG
-425 VKIAKLDAGKLSNA
+425 VKIAKLQPGKLANA
-439 GIKEGFIITSVDKKK
+439 GIKEGFIVLSVDKKK
-454 VSNIKDIQTMLEN
+454 VANIKDIQTLLEN

-481 MRAYYGFGL
+481 MKAYYGFGL

>member
-1 MKKVISSLFV
+1 MKKIISTAFI
-11 GALGGAFALFGN
+11 GAIGGAFALIAN
-23 YYFNQAGHEQIS
+23 YYFLPQPTSNQIS
-35 NYNPYQTPATLTNYS
+35 YNPYSTPTQLASYNS
-50 GLTAAANAPDFVAA
+50 FPNSNGADFVLA
-64 AEKSV
+64 AEKSI

-79 EQRNNLA
+79 ENNNNLS

-102 NMMQGS
+102 NQMQGS

-127 NDATKIEVVLNDK
+127 KGASKIEIVLNDK
-140 RTYSAEVIGTDP
+140 RSYVAEVIGTDP
-152 NTDLALL
+152 TTDLALL
-159 KIKEKDL
+159 KVKETNL
-166 PFINY
+166 PFANY
-171 GNSDDVKVGE
+171 GNSDVVKIGE

-188 PFNLNSTVTAGIVS
+188 PFNLNSTVTAGIIS

-207 INILEHNAQGGNIA
+207 INILENNQGGLA
-221 PIESFIQTDAAVN
+221 PIESFLQTDAAVN

-241 LVSPTGELVGINTA
+241 LVNTNGELVGINTA

-279 SDLIEYGTVQRAF
+279 SDLIEFGAVQRAY

-297 QDIDAKFAEEKR
+297 QDIDAKFAEEKQ

-315 VYING
+315 VYVNG

-327 EEAGIK
+327 ELAGIK
-333 IGDIVTKIENVT
+333 IGDIVTKVENVA
-345 VKSTSELLEQVGK
+345 VKGTSELLEQIGK

-364 INVTL
+364 INLTI
-369 IRNEKEMMLPV
+369 IRNEKEIILPI

-399 TAVNSLGAEF
+399 TSINSLGAEF
-409 QELNNEELAK
+409 EELSAEDLSK
-419 YNISSG
+419 YKLQFG
-425 VKIAKLDAGKLSNA
+425 VKIHKLDAGKLANA
-439 GIKEGFIITSVDKKK
+439 GIKEGFVITSIDKKK
-454 VSNIKDIQTMLEN
+454 ITTIKEVQAMLEN
-467 KTGGVLIEGMYPNG
+467 KTGGVLIEGVYPNG
-481 MRAYYGFGL
+481 MRAYYGFGM